1 MYPQLLER
9 RKSKMTI
16 TSWAGLIVAI
26 TAIVGSF
33 VGCVGWLVK
42 HYLSELKPD
51 GNGGHNLEGRIAR
64 LENRV
69 DSIYELLLNRDT
81 QHRD

>member
-1 MYPQLLER
+1 
-9 RKSKMTI
+9 MTI
-16 TSWAGLIVAI
+16 TSWAGLIVAL

-51 GNGGHNLEGRIAR
+51 KNGGHNLEGRLVRVEA
-64 LENRV
+64 RV
-69 DSIYELLLNRDT
+69 DSIYELLLAGDT
-81 QHRD
+81 RRKN

>member
-1 MYPQLLER
+1 
-9 RKSKMTI
+9 MTI
-16 TSWAGLIVAI
+16 TSWAGLIVAL

-33 VGCVGWLVK
+33 VGCVGWLVE

-51 GNGGHNLEGRIAR
+51 RNGGNNLEGRLVRVEA
-64 LENRV
+64 RV
-69 DSIYELLLNRDT
+69 DSIYQLLLSRDT

>member
-9 RKSKMTI
+9 QKSRMTI

>member
-9 RKSKMTI
+9 QRSKVTI
-16 TSWAGLIVAI
+16 TSWAGLIVAT

-51 GNGGHNLEGRIAR
+51 HNGGHNLEGRLVRVEA
-64 LENRV
+64 RV
-69 DSIYELLLNRDT
+69 DSIYQLLLQRDT

>member
-1 MYPQLLER
+1 
-9 RKSKMTI
+9 MTI

-51 GNGGHNLEGRIAR
+51 RNGGHNLEGRLAR
-64 LENRV
+64 VEVRV
-69 DSIYELLLNRDT
+69 DSIYELLLQRDT
-81 QHRD
+81 PHRD